1 MDQNDFDDE
10 KPAVRSTKR
19 SIIRKKRVAKEIINA
34 NKKLMYKKA
43 IDVLEECKSSPS
55 KEDAEDEF

>member
-1 MDQNDFDDE
+1 MDQNDSDDE
-10 KPAVRSTKR
+10 IPAVRSTKR
-19 SIIRKKRVAKEIINA
+19 SIILKKRVAKKIIKA

-43 IDVLEECKSSPS
+43 IDVLGECKSSPS